1 MFGIRLIKC
10 RFAVIK
16 IDTLKIEQV
25 LVHYLLKNKEL
36 KLQGIGTFKLEAA
49 LPDSADPDKPIFIP
63 ADAISFHYDPKV
75 TEDDQLVD
83 FLVQHTKKIKPLASS
98 DLDSFLSL
106 GRQFLNI
113 GKPFVLQNIGTL
125 EKLNSGELAFVGGQP
140 VAQRMEPQRAKIEDE
155 GAEEHEENMFND
167 YQKERKSAGGKQTI
181 FVVVSA
187 VVLLLIIWAAWH
199 YLSTDSANEP
209 ATTESVV
216 PVSDSASIRDSLAIY
231 SPLPDSTGNANS
243 SDSSTFKV
251 VVNEYNNLRSAS
263 VRLANLKKYNRN
275 VIMYTSDSA
284 TYKIAEP
291 FTLPLSDTTRVLDS
305 LNRYYGR
312 NKAHIEF

>member
-49 LPDSADPDKPIFIP
+49 LPDSADPEKPIFIP

-75 TEDDQLVD
+75 TEDDELVN

-113 GKPFVLQNIGTL
+113 GKPFILQNIGTL
-125 EKLNSGELAFVGGQP
+125 EKLNSGELAFTGGQP

-167 YQKERKSAGGKQTI
+167 YQRERKSSGGKQTF
-181 FVVVSA
+181 FVVLSA
-187 VVLLLIIWAAWH
+187 VVLLLVIWAAWH
-199 YLSTDSANEP
+199 YLSTDSAKEP
-209 ATTESVV
+209 DTTESVM
-216 PVSDSASIRDSLAIY
+216 PVSDSSGIKDSMAIS
-231 SPLPDSTGNANS
+231 SPLSDSIGNQNS
-243 SDSSTFKV
+243 PDSSTFKV
-251 VVNEYNNLRSAS
+251 VVNEYRNLQSAS
-263 VRLANLKKYNRN
+263 TRFSNLKKYNRN
-275 VIMYTSDSA
+275 VIMYTNDSV

-291 FTLPLSDTTRVLDS
+291 FTLPLSDTTRILDS
-305 LNRYYGR
+305 LGRYYGK
-312 NKAHIEF
+312 NKAHIEL